1 MADAGEV
8 AAFSWDEGL
17 RRLESDPALAPAR
30 HGIVAAVHD
39 ELRRRVGHDF
49 SRDDLARAYGEAGD
63 WYLDLASRVAPRLPA
78 AWEPA
83 VTLDAAFALY
93 GRRARDTRQ

>member
-1 MADAGEV
+1 MAERGEV
-8 AAFSWDEGL
+8 AEFSWQEGL
-17 RRLESDPALAPAR
+17 RRLDADPALAPAR
-30 HGIVAAVHD
+30 HGIVEAVHD

-49 SRDDLARAYGEAGD
+49 SLDQLAEAYTEAGE
-63 WYLDLASRVAPRLPA
+63 WYLDLASRMAPRLPA

-93 GRRARDTRQ
+93 GRRARDARQ

>member
-1 MADAGEV
+1 MAESGEV
-8 AAFSWDEGL
+8 AAFSWEDGL
-17 RRLESDPALAPAR
+17 RRLDTDAALAPAR
-30 HGIVAAVHD
+30 HGIVEAVHD

-49 SRDDLARAYGEAGD
+49 SRDDLAREYTQAGE

-83 VTLDAAFALY
+83 ITLDAAFALY
-93 GRRARDTRQ
+93 GRRARDARR